1 MKTITFEQIN
11 RDGNVIADDA
21 LYRQYHTVD
30 MLSRYDSNLI
40 EFKRMPSLP
49 EFKETEQKLHTLHR
63 QHGQN
68 HLKFKFPQDEK
79 ISDDIAAYLKS
90 QGYSI
95 GFLELYTIEP
105 SHFSTGKNPAV
116 EVRIVTEE
124 DLADALQ
131 LNYQEDLQYGINF
144 AQEKQGHLQR
154 IFALEDR
161 YFIMAYV
168 DGVPAGFL
176 HVIEQPAMA
185 EIDNFFVPEAV
196 QRKGIGSQMQQFVME
211 HFADKTII
219 LVADGEDTARDM
231 YRRQNYKYKGFQY
244 EALKVE
250 E

>member
-11 RDGNVIADDA
+11 RDGNVIADDT

-49 EFKETEQKLHTLHR
+49 EFKEAEQKQYTHH
-63 QHGQN
+63 QQYGQN
-68 HLKFKFPQDEK
+68 HLKFKFPQNEK
-79 ISDDIAAYLKS
+79 ISEDMTAYLKS
-90 QGYSI
+90 QGYSS

-105 SHFSTGKNPAV
+105 SHFSAGQNPAV
-116 EVRIVTEE
+116 EVRIATKE
-124 DLADALQ
+124 DLVDVLE

-161 YFIMAYV
+161 YFIIAYV

-176 HVIEQPAMA
+176 HIIEQTEIA
-185 EIDNFFVPEAV
+185 EIDNFFVPEAM
-196 QRKGIGSQMQQFVME
+196 QRKGIGSQMQQFVMDY
-211 HFADKTII
+211 FSDKTII
-219 LVADGEDTARDM
+219 LVADGEDTAKDM
-231 YRRQNYKYKGFQY
+231 YRRQNYKYTGFQY